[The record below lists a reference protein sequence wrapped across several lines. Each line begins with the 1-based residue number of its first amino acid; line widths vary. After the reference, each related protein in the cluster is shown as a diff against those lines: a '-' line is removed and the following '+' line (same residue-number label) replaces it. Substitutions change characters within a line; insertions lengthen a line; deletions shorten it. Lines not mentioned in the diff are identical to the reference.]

1 MKLAVTRHVANTAT
15 FAQLS
20 YSLRPIV
27 SPPADFL
34 RKNMTTHSKHSS
46 DLIVQSIRDFSA
58 IGAALLRLWP
68 KSKKAIEQGWNN
80 APSLNGERFELRRQ
94 ANENIGI
101 RLGEPSK
108 TQFGFLAALDFDV
121 KTPGAE
127 PEARETLQRHCPN
140 YEELPSVISGSGGFS
155 RHYYLFSATP
165 LESWV
170 IEKGDGWE
178 LAVKGTGTYVVAP
191 GSIHPDTGRPY
202 VWERRLEADLWELIQ
217 APDVDLTLLQRPS
230 QPMPKKPA
238 DPIEFDRL
246 AKALEAI
253 DPASLGYE
261 DWRNSGMA
269 LHHET
274 GGSTEAL
281 EIWDAWSKR
290 DPRPQNEGYPGRR
303 TIEMHW
309 RGFGK
314 QRNRQPITGATLLKM
329 AQMALSEA
337 LLDEL
342 DELADLPTEDTG
354 SKSDVP
360 GKKEG
365 DPLADFELTE
375 GGVAKAFS
383 HAYKNKLK
391 FCHTIGKWYVWTG
404 SHWRREE
411 TRLAFHW
418 CRKMCQKV
426 RNTSPDAK
434 AAAKALGRHNTAT
447 GVERFAQA
455 DPAFA
460 VQAEQW
466 DPNPWLLGTP
476 DGTVNLKTGEL
487 KPAQQS
493 DFVTKLATAG
503 PIPLEEFDPD
513 QHCPRWLDFLRHATG
528 QDEEVIRFLG
538 QWAGYCLTGDTRE
551 EALLFVHGPGGS
563 GKSTFINTLAAVVGD
578 YARSMETESLTAQ
591 RHARHSTEIARLT
604 GVRLAYA
611 SETEAGKAWAENRI
625 KQLTGGDTMVA
636 RFMRQ
641 DDFEFKPQLKL
652 TIVGNNRPTFE
663 KLDSALRRRFNVLA
677 FDQVPAQPDHG
688 LKAALDAEHPGIL
701 AWAIQ
706 GCLDWRKH
714 GLRRPAKMLRE
725 TEEYFASEDVFANW
739 MEENCNLSPDSK
751 VLSSDLLNS
760 LNWYVRKQGRPR
772 WTTNQFADEMKARG
786 FFQKRTS
793 SGNTWL
799 EIELSFGFDLL
810 DEDKSGKTA

>member
-1 MKLAVTRHVANTAT
+1 
-15 FAQLS
+15 
-20 YSLRPIV
+20 
-27 SPPADFL
+27 
-34 RKNMTTHSKHSS
+34 MTTEPKPSS
-46 DLIVQSIRDFSA
+46 DFIIQSIREFSEL
-58 IGAALLRLWP
+58 GAALLRLRP
-68 KSKKAIEQGWNN
+68 KSKRAIELGWGN
-80 APSLNGERFELRRQ
+80 APSLNGEEFEQRRQ

-101 RLGEPSK
+101 RLGEPSE

-121 KTPGAE
+121 KTLEAE
-127 PEARETLQRHCPN
+127 PEAREALQRHCPN
-140 YEELPSVISGSGGFS
+140 YAELPSVISGSGGFS
-155 RHYYLFSATP
+155 RHYYLFTTAP

-170 IEKGDGWE
+170 IEKADGWE

-191 GSIHPDTGRPY
+191 GSIHPDTGNPY
-202 VWERRLEADLWELIQ
+202 VWERRMEADLWELTQ
-217 APDVDLTLLQRPS
+217 APSVDLACLQRPS
-230 QPMPKKPA
+230 RPMSEKPA
-238 DPIEFDRL
+238 DPIELDRL
-246 AKALEAI
+246 AQALEAI
-253 DPASLGYE
+253 DPGSLGYE

-274 GGSTEAL
+274 GGSPEAL
-281 EIWDAWSKR
+281 EIWDTWSKR
-290 DPRPQNEGYPGRR
+290 DLRSKNEGYPGRR
-303 TIEMHW
+303 AIEQQW

-314 QRNRQPITGATLLKM
+314 QRNRQPITGATLLQM
-329 AQMALSEA
+329 ARVALSEA
-337 LLDEL
+337 LFDEL
-342 DELADLPTEDTG
+342 DELSDLPTDDTG
-354 SKSDVP
+354 SKIDDP

-375 GGVAKAFS
+375 DGVAKALS

-391 FCHTIGKWYVWTG
+391 FCHTSGKWYVWTG
-404 SHWRREE
+404 SHWRRED

-426 RNTSPDAK
+426 RNTNPDAK
-434 AAAKALGRHNTAT
+434 AAAKALSRHNTAT
-447 GVERFAQA
+447 GVEKFAQA
-455 DPAFA
+455 DRAFA

-466 DPNPWLLGTP
+466 DRNLWLLGTP

-487 KPAQQS
+487 KPARQN
-493 DFVTKLATAG
+493 DFVTKLAIAG
-503 PIPLEEFDPD
+503 PIPLEEFDAD
-513 QHCPRWLDFLRHATG
+513 QHCPRWLEFLRHATG

-563 GKSTFINTLAAVVGD
+563 GKSTFINTLATIVGD

-641 DDFEFKPQLKL
+641 DDFQFKPQLKL

-677 FDQVPAQPDHG
+677 FDKVPAKPDHG

-706 GCLDWRKH
+706 GCLDWQEN
-714 GLRRPAKMLRE
+714 GLLRPAKMLRE

-739 MEENCNLSPDSK
+739 LDEKCDLAPNNM
-751 VLSSDLLNS
+751 VRSSELLNN
-760 LNWYVRKQGRPR
+760 LNWYLHTQGRAR
-772 WTTNQFADEMKARG
+772 WTTNQFADEMKTRG
-786 FFQKRTS
+786 FSQKRTS
-793 SGNTWL
+793 GGNVWL
-799 EIELSFGFDLL
+799 GIDVSLVFDLL
-810 DEDKSGKTA
+810 GEDDNGKAG

>member
-1 MKLAVTRHVANTAT
+1 
-15 FAQLS
+15 
-20 YSLRPIV
+20 
-27 SPPADFL
+27 
-34 RKNMTTHSKHSS
+34 MTPDPNPSS
-46 DLIVQSIRDFSA
+46 DFIVQSIREFSEL
-58 IGAALLRLWP
+58 GTALLRLRP
-68 KSKKAIEQGWNN
+68 KSKKAIEQGWSS
-80 APSLNGERFELRRQ
+80 APSLNGEDFEQTRQ

-101 RLGEPSK
+101 RLGEPSE
-108 TQFGFLAALDFDV
+108 TLFGFLAALDFDV
-121 KTPGAE
+121 KLPEAE
-127 PEARETLQRHCPN
+127 PDAREALRRHCPN
-140 YEELPSVISGSGGFS
+140 YAELPSVISGSGGFS
-155 RHYYLFSATP
+155 RHYYLFTTAP

-202 VWERRLEADLWELIQ
+202 VWERPMETDLWELTQ
-217 APDVDLTLLQRPS
+217 APKVDLALLQRPS
-230 QPMPKKPA
+230 RPMPEKPV
-238 DPIEFDRL
+238 DPIELARL

-274 GGSTEAL
+274 GGSAEAL

-290 DPRPQNEGYPGRR
+290 DPRSKNEGYPGRR
-303 TIEMHW
+303 AIEMQW

-314 QRNRQPITGATLLKM
+314 QRNRQPITGATLLQM
-329 AQMALSEA
+329 AQVALSEA

-342 DELADLPTEDTG
+342 DELADLPTDDTD
-354 SKSDVP
+354 SKKDDP
-360 GKKEG
+360 GKMEG

-375 GGVAKAFS
+375 DGVAKAFS

-391 FCHTIGKWYVWTG
+391 FCHTSGKWYVWTG
-404 SHWRREE
+404 NHWRRED
-411 TRLAFHW
+411 TKLAFHW

-426 RNTSPDAK
+426 RNTNPDAK
-434 AAAKALGRHNTAT
+434 AAAKALSRHNTAT
-447 GVERFAQA
+447 GVEKFAQA
-455 DPAFA
+455 DRAFA

-466 DPNPWLLGTP
+466 DRNLWLLGTP

-487 KPAQQS
+487 KPAQQD
-493 DFVTKLATAG
+493 DFVTKLTIAG
-503 PIPLEEFDPD
+503 PISLDEFDPN
-513 QHCPRWLDFLRHATG
+513 QHCPRWMEFLRQATG

-563 GKSTFINTLAAVVGD
+563 GKSTFINTLATIVGD

-701 AWAIQ
+701 AWAIR
-706 GCLDWRKH
+706 GCLDWQEN
-714 GLRRPAKMLRE
+714 GLLRPAEMLRE
-725 TEEYFASEDVFANW
+725 TEEYFASEDVFATW
-739 MEENCNLSPDSK
+739 MAENCDLGPDNMAM
-751 VLSSDLLNS
+751 SSDLLNS
-760 LNWYVRKQGRPR
+760 LNYFLRRQGRAR
-772 WTTNQFADEMKARG
+772 WTTNQFADEMKSRG
-786 FFQKRTS
+786 FSQKRTAQ
-793 SGNTWL
+793 GNFWL
-799 EIELSFGFDLL
+799 GVELSLGFDLL
-810 DEDKSGKTA
+810 EDGDRDDEV